1 MNQILK
7 KSGSAIF
14 RLLVRCKPGVRPPQP
29 PLRTATRS
37 YRAYRRR
44 LPAVSRS
51 ATTPSHGL
59 LSEGPRRPELIH
71 FTRGRG
77 GEAWYHDW
85 RKVAARVLAPGAA
98 AIAAYYHNL
107 ETVPYTNRTHLVFL
121 SPRVERWLGG
131 RAFDDLKKEKAGM
144 ILPAEHY
151 ESVRVRR
158 ITSEIVWA
166 ARCTL
171 GVAPV
176 DPAGELLNDRF
187 MARNYG
193 KQAMTRHLDGLD
205 WEVIVVEDR
214 KVNAMCVPGKIVV
227 YTGLL
232 DYFKTDAEIASVLG
246 HEVGHII
253 ARHSAEAITKSLCS
267 YAVQRL
273 VMGRDSPDFMRGVS
287 KLLFTLP
294 FSRKMEI
301 EADHIGM
308 LLLAAAG
315 FDPHIAIAVEE
326 KLGKISRNSELE
338 NYLSTHP
345 SGKKRVQSLS
355 QDKVLKEAMEL
366 YREANPVKEAER
378 FSIPDPFDIRGRRS
392 QGWKW

>member
-29 PLRTATRS
+29 PLRTSTRS

-77 GEAWYHDW
+77 GEPWYHDW

-121 SPRVERWLGG
+121 SPRIERWLGG
-131 RAFDDLKKEKAGM
+131 RAFDDLKKEKATK

-151 ESVRVRR
+151 KSVRVRR
-158 ITSEIVWA
+158 ITSEIVRA

-176 DPAGELLNDRF
+176 DPTGELLNDRF

-214 KVNAMCVPGKIVV
+214 QVNAMCVPGKIVV

-232 DYFKTDAEIASVLG
+232 GYFKTDAEIASVLG
-246 HEVGHII
+246 HEVV
-253 ARHSAEAITKSLCS
+253 T
-267 YAVQRL
+267 
-273 VMGRDSPDFMRGVS
+273 
-287 KLLFTLP
+287 
-294 FSRKMEI
+294 
-301 EADHIGM
+301 
-308 LLLAAAG
+308 
-315 FDPHIAIAVEE
+315 
-326 KLGKISRNSELE
+326 
-338 NYLSTHP
+338 
-345 SGKKRVQSLS
+345 
-355 QDKVLKEAMEL
+355 
-366 YREANPVKEAER
+366 
-378 FSIPDPFDIRGRRS
+378 RS
-392 QGWKW
+392 